1 VAERRAPLSHLGGG
15 SRSASGSAS
24 RANSKPT
31 NRATHEEEANSRR
44 EFGRRPGSQRR
55 STSGSRPAAASGCN
69 FRIVIICGR
78 GRPPR
83 IDRHDAMIVEVP
95 GTPAL
100 SIPARRRHRCRCRRR
115 RRRRRRSRPPP
126 VLSSLS
132 PRCASLCVSP
142 FFPRSTSTS
151 PRLARPCAR
160 PARRRSG
167 LRRVQRISFR
177 QRTSQ
182 R

>member
-1 VAERRAPLSHLGGG
+1 
-15 SRSASGSAS
+15 
-24 RANSKPT
+24 
-31 NRATHEEEANSRR
+31 
-44 EFGRRPGSQRR
+44 
-55 STSGSRPAAASGCN
+55 
-69 FRIVIICGR
+69 
-78 GRPPR
+78 
-83 IDRHDAMIVEVP
+83 
-95 GTPAL
+95 
-100 SIPARRRHRCRCRRR
+100 
-115 RRRRRRSRPPP
+115 

-151 PRLARPCAR
+151 PCLARPCA

-167 LRRVQRISFR
+167 LRGVQRISFR

>member
-1 VAERRAPLSHLGGG
+1 VAERRAPLSRLGGG

-31 NRATHEEEANSRR
+31 NRATHEEASSRR
-44 EFGRRPGSQRR
+44 EFGRGPSSQRR
-55 STSGSRPAAASGCN
+55 STSGSRPTAAGCN
-69 FRIVIICGR
+69 FGIVIFRGR

-100 SIPARRRHRCRCRRR
+100 NIPARRRHRCRCRRR
-115 RRRRRRSRPPP
+115 RRRRRRSRRPPP
-126 VLSSLS
+126 VFSSLS

-142 FFPRSTSTS
+142 FLPRSTSTS
-151 PRLARPCAR
+151 PRLARPCA

-167 LRRVQRISFR
+167 LRRVRRISFR
-177 QRTSQ
+177 QPRASQ